1 MKLLILGGTMFLG
14 RHLVLAA
21 LARGHVVTLFNRGK
35 TNPDLFPEIEKIR
48 GDRKVSLEP
57 LAGRRFDA
65 VIDTCGYVPRVAGMA
80 ARALAP
86 LVEHY
91 TFISSISVYADM
103 RTAGQDEDAPLAT
116 LADET
121 TEEVTGETYGGLKAL
136 CEKVVVEV
144 LPGRAL
150 VVRPGLISGPH
161 DPTDRFTYWPVRV
174 ERGGEVLAPAPPAA
188 TTQHIDA
195 RDLAEWT
202 IRAVEARSTGV
213 FNATGPG
220 YPLTWREILETCR
233 RVSGSDATFTWVSAE
248 FLAERGVAPWSEIP
262 LWVPEEESGMLNV
275 SVKRAV
281 AAGLTCRPL
290 AVTVQDT
297 LDWHATRPAP
307 ADALQKPAL
316 RSGLPPGREAEVLA
330 AWRARGT

>member
-14 RHLVLAA
+14 RHLVPAA
-21 LARGHVVTLFNRGK
+21 LARGHQITLFNRGK
-35 TNPDLFPEIEKIR
+35 TNPDLYPEVEKIH

-80 ARALAP
+80 AHALSGS
-86 LVEHY
+86 VDHY
-91 TFISSISVYADM
+91 TFISSISVYADV
-103 RTAGQDEDAPLAT
+103 RTRGQDEDAPLAVLT
-116 LADET
+116 DEA

-136 CEKVVVEV
+136 CERAVSAAM
-144 LPGRAL
+144 PGRTL
-150 VVRPGLISGPH
+150 VIRPGLISGPH

-174 ERGGEVLAPAPPAA
+174 ARGGEVLAPGPPDAS
-188 TTQHIDA
+188 TQHIDV

-202 IRAVEARSTGV
+202 IRAIESRSIGV
-213 FNATGPG
+213 FNATGPD
-220 YPLTWREILETCR
+220 YPLTWKEILDTCR

-262 LWVPEEESGMLNV
+262 LWVQAEDQGMLDVNV
-275 SVKRAV
+275 RRAI
-281 AAGLTCRPL
+281 AAGLTFRPL
-290 AVTVQDT
+290 AVTVKDT

-307 ADALQKPAL
+307 AGAAKPL
-316 RSGLPPGREAEVLA
+316 RSGLAPEREAEVLA
-330 AWRARGT
+330 AWRTRGT